1 MINKTIYIF
10 VRALYVV
17 IDVIGVFAA
26 VFLACFLRRAVLP
39 VGLQEFFLDTLHP
52 FYLVFISWLV
62 AVLFFNSLNK
72 LYETHREFV
81 EHHEVAQVMKSI
93 MWSVVLVLVFVY
105 SIKIQGFPRSI
116 FILMVGFTTAF
127 LVMWRI
133 VKRWCVDAMVANG
146 YNNSNV
152 LIVGAGKVGH
162 MLVNEIERRPRL
174 GFRIVGFLDD
184 HKTTA
189 DLGGKYKVLGSLA
202 DMSTV
207 IARKFVSKVFI
218 TVHPEGR
225 VFHDMLEIAKEH
237 NAAVRVVPQAFD
249 KASGEFFK
257 YNIGLVPVIEYYDV
271 GHNRRQFG
279 KRIFDLTVS
288 FLGLILLAPVFIV
301 IAILVKLDSSGPVFY
316 AAKRYG
322 CGGKI
327 FKMWKFR
334 SMVVGADKK
343 RKELQS
349 KNEVDGPIFKI
360 KQDPR
365 ITHLGRFLRKY
376 SFDEL
381 PQIFNVLA
389 GQMSLVG
396 PRPFIV
402 AEVDHEDLKQLKRL
416 QVRPGITGLWQVKGR
431 NDLSFD
437 QLIKWDTW
445 YINNWSFTL
454 DLEILFETIPV
465 VLKGKGAY

>member
-1 MINKTIYIF
+1 M
-10 VRALYVV
+10 
-17 IDVIGVFAA
+17 
-26 VFLACFLRRAVLP
+26 
-39 VGLQEFFLDTLHP
+39 
-52 FYLVFISWLV
+52 SWLV

-81 EHHEVAQVMKSI
+81 EHHEISQVMKSI
-93 MWSVVLVLVFVY
+93 AWAVVLVLVFVY
-105 SIKIQGFPRSI
+105 SIKIEGFPRSV
-116 FILMVGFTTAF
+116 FILMVVLTTVF
-127 LVMWRI
+127 LTMWRI
-133 VKRWCVDAMVANG
+133 VKRWCVDMLVANG

-152 LIVGAGKVGH
+152 VIVGAGKVGR
-162 MLVNEIERRPRL
+162 MLASEIERRPRL

-184 HKTTA
+184 MKTTA
-189 DLGGKYKVLGSLA
+189 DLDGRYKVIGRLSDLGA
-202 DMSTV
+202 V
-207 IARKFVSKVFI
+207 VARNFVTKVFI
-218 TVHPEGR
+218 TIHPEGN
-225 VFHDMLEIAKEH
+225 VFHEMLEAAREH
-237 NAAVRVVPQAFD
+237 KVAVRVVPQAFD

-257 YNIGLVPVIEYYDV
+257 YNIGFVPVIEYCDV
-271 GHNRRQFG
+271 GQNRRQFG
-279 KRIFDLTVS
+279 KRVFDMIVS
-288 FLGLILLAPVFIV
+288 FLGIIVLAPVFVV
-301 IAILVKLDSSGPVFY
+301 IAVLIKFDSPGPVFY
-316 AAKRYG
+316 FADRYG
-322 CGGKI
+322 CGGRL

-343 RKELQS
+343 REELKS

-365 ITHLGRFLRKY
+365 VTHLGRFLRKY

-402 AEVDHEDLKQLKRL
+402 AEVDQEDLKQLKRL

-431 NDLSFD
+431 NDLPFE